1 MSNTKTTGD
10 TSMQVAIIEMTKDAA
25 RTQLHRYQRSLQAR
39 RRNEEKAVVERIDAE
54 DRATVEMLK
63 VLAEG
68 RQILDVVESMRL
80 AGCKP
85 DGTPVLAIARADQEW
100 CYCRSCHPDLLFG
113 PRNHKRAHK
122 RLTAVIPKSALPG
135 CKVGSASLYEIR
147 AVVPTIPP
155 HLRPAASL
163 RHFHILWEADWQAV
177 PRDPILLRRIRGH
190 QYAVIAQWDLTEV
203 ERLVLSTR
211 LHAASN

>member
-1 MSNTKTTGD
+1 
-10 TSMQVAIIEMTKDAA
+10 MQVATFQMEKSDAL
-25 RTQLHRYQRSLQAR
+25 TQLNRYQRSLQSR
-39 RRNEEKAVVERIDAE
+39 RRNEEKAVIERIDAE

-68 RQILDVVESMRL
+68 RQILDVVESMRM

-100 CYCRSCHPDLLFG
+100 CYCRSSGDDFLFG
-113 PRNHKRAHK
+113 QRYHERHHS
-122 RLTAVIPKSALPG
+122 RLTIAIPKTSLPF
-135 CKVGSASLYEIR
+135 CTVGSGAKGARWEIR

-163 RHFHILWEADWQAV
+163 RHFHILWEADWHAV

-190 QYAVIAQWDLTEV
+190 QYAVIAQWDLTEA
-203 ERLVLSTR
+203 ERLVLSSR
-211 LHAASN
+211 FSGVSN